1 VGLYYIG
8 TVVLGM
14 TREEFWRATLR
25 KLSALYAHHVRLHAP
40 RRGRRSPGTPARTP
54 FDDLI

>member
-14 TREEFWRATLR
+14 TREEFWHTTLR
-25 KLSALYAHHVRLHAP
+25 KLSALYAHHVRLRALRAP
-40 RRGRRSPGTPARTP
+40 RRGRRSRAQTP

>member
-14 TREEFWRATLR
+14 TREEFWHTTLR
-25 KLSALYAHHVRLHAP
+25 KLSALYAHHVRLRAP
-40 RRGRRSPGTPARTP
+40 RRGRRSRAQTP

>member
-1 VGLYYIG
+1 MGLYYIG

-14 TREEFWRATLR
+14 TREEFWHTTLR
-25 KLSALYAHHVRLHAP
+25 KLSALYAHHVRLRAP
-40 RRGRRSPGTPARTP
+40 KRRRGSAGAAARSP

>member
-14 TREEFWRATLR
+14 TREEFWHTTLR
-25 KLSALYAHHVRLHAP
+25 KLSALYAHHVRLRAP
-40 RRGRRSPGTPARTP
+40 RRRRASAGAATRSP

>member
-14 TREEFWRATLR
+14 TREEFWRTTLR
-25 KLSALYAHHVRLHAP
+25 KLSALYAHHVRLRAP
-40 RRGRRSPGTPARTP
+40 RRRSRARNP

>member
-1 VGLYYIG
+1 MPGIDWVGLYYIG

-14 TREEFWRATLR
+14 TREEFWHTTLR
-25 KLSALYAHHVRLHAP
+25 KLGALYAHHVRLRAP
-40 RRGRRSPGTPARTP
+40 RRRSARTP

>member
-1 VGLYYIG
+1 MDWVGLYYIG

-14 TREEFWRATLR
+14 TREEFWHTTLR
-25 KLSALYAHHVRLHAP
+25 KLGALYAHHVRLRAP
-40 RRGRRSPGTPARTP
+40 RRRSARTP